1 MIVVQRAKT
10 TIPFQTAQKK
20 GPIFEKQQDFLERVA
35 LFSSGGAMRRC
46 LEDGLVCGLLE
57 EGLVCGLLEDGLVC
71 GLLEDGLA
79 CGRLK
84 NTRHLFIPR
93 SHFSLKECLEAE
105 ADVPSSF
112 GTLAIVDTEPI
123 DMESSIVLDA
133 ILGTR
138 S

>member
-20 GPIFEKQQDFLERVA
+20 GPIFEKQQDFLEGVA

-46 LEDGLVCGLLE
+46 
-57 EGLVCGLLEDGLVC
+57 LEDGLVC

-138 S
+138 SYTG

>member
-57 EGLVCGLLEDGLVC
+57 EGLVC

-138 S
+138 SYTG

>member
-20 GPIFEKQQDFLERVA
+20 GPIFEKQQDFLEGVA

-46 LEDGLVCGLLE
+46 LE

-138 S
+138 SYTG

>member
-20 GPIFEKQQDFLERVA
+20 GPIFEKQQDFLEGVA

-46 LEDGLVCGLLE
+46 LEE
-57 EGLVCGLLEDGLVC
+57 GLVC

-138 S
+138 SYTG